1 MTSPSLQSL
10 MSYATP
16 TICPSS
22 PRHSPECVLD
32 GEKNSAFQW
41 ACIALFMLVTFFVSD
56 SRAQTPTAHAAVA
69 SNNASANAS
78 GEPAASSAYPE
89 VKFTTSMGDIVMELY
104 PDKAPKTVANFLQ
117 YVKDHHYD
125 GTVFHRVINN
135 FMVQGGGY
143 GANLKEKKTRPPV
156 VHEGQSALA
165 KGGSKNVVGTV
176 AMARTSEPNS
186 ATAQFF
192 INVADNAFLD
202 PTPIPPGD
210 PVPSFTYQGKTY
222 NNIPRA
228 NLEGNPQLVGYT
240 VFGKVIQGMDVVNR
254 IKALPTGALGPFPSD
269 VPKPLVTIQSANIIK
284 STP

>member
-1 MTSPSLQSL
+1 MFNLPSFHAL
-10 MSYATP
+10 MSLSLAQPTP
-16 TICPSS
+16 TPTQH
-22 PRHSPECVLD
+22 PMERHERANIWGSL
-32 GEKNSAFQW
+32 GLLAWGLAWS
-41 ACIALFMLVTFFVSD
+41 LVCLQEAP
-56 SRAQTPTAHAAVA
+56 AQTPSPTIATTQPSPAPMAPSVSAA
-69 SNNASANAS
+69 
-78 GEPAASSAYPE
+78 PQ
-89 VKFTTSMGDIVMELY
+89 VKFVTSMGEFVLELY

-125 GTVFHRVINN
+125 GTIFHRVINS

-143 GANLKEKKTRPPV
+143 TPNLKEKKTRPPV
-156 VHEGQSALA
+156 VHEGQAALA

-186 ATAQFF
+186 ATSQFF

-210 PVPSFTYQGKTY
+210 PVASFTYQGKTY
-222 NNIPRA
+222 NNVPRS

-240 VFGKVIQGMDVVNR
+240 VFGKVISGMDVINH
-254 IKALPTGALGPFPSD
+254 IKALPTGPQGPFPSD

-284 STP
+284 TTP

>member
-1 MTSPSLQSL
+1 MFTVPSFLQAPAQAQAQAHTQLHGTHRL
-10 MSYATP
+10 M
-16 TICPSS
+16 
-22 PRHSPECVLD
+22 RE
-32 GEKNSAFQW
+32 SAHW
-41 ACIALFMLVTFFVSD
+41 LMVTLLLGLTGFLQPLQ
-56 SRAQTPTAHAAVA
+56 AQTPSTNVPTTAASAE
-69 SNNASANAS
+69 SNNTNS
-78 GEPAASSAYPE
+78 YPQ
-89 VKFTTSMGDIVMELY
+89 VKFVTSMGDFVMELY

-143 GANLKEKKTRPPV
+143 TKNLSEKKTRPPV
-156 VHEGQSALA
+156 VHEGQAALA
-165 KGGSKNVVGTV
+165 KGGSKNTVGTV

-186 ATAQFF
+186 ATSQFF

-222 NNIPRA
+222 NNIPRS

-254 IKALPTGALGPFPSD
+254 IKALPTGPMGPLPSD